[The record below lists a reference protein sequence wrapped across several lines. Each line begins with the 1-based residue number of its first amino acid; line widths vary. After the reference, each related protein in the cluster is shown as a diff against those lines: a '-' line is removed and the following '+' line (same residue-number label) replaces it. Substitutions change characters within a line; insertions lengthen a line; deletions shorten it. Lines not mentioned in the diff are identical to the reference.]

1 MTLRNRFCRG
11 LVAEMVSFF
20 LRFCTANKGCVKNKQ
35 DLSYIVAYSY
45 IYIGQHIALI
55 SVLKKEEKHILFAA
69 ALYTSTCTHS

>member
-1 MTLRNRFCRG
+1 MTSRNRFCRG

-45 IYIGQHIALI
+45 IYWSTYSTYIGA
-55 SVLKKEEKHILFAA
+55 KERKNKHILFAA
-69 ALYTSTCTHS
+69 ALYASTW